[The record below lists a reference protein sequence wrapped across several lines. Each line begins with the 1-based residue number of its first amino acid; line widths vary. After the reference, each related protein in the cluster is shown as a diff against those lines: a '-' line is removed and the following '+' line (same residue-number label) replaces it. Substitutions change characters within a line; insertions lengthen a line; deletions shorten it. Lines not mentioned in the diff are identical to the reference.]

1 MKRIIAAASVAL
13 IAATTGCAALRA
25 AGPPSLEKD
34 RQTIEAD
41 LDLMPPFPVPVLT
54 TGSLWSDSGPGAA
67 LLRDARAYRLND
79 LVRIRLAEASLGS
92 NGSST
97 SLNRTSSAAFGAPVV
112 GGLENP
118 DAQPGSFNLANVL
131 TTSTD
136 SKHSGDGTTSRST
149 KLVGYVTARVVR
161 VLPNGDLVVA
171 GQKSVGINRE
181 KQVLTLVGSV
191 RPVDIS
197 SSNEVVSSAVG
208 DLTVRLWGRGEV
220 DGTIR
225 EGWFMKIMKRIWPF

>member
-1 MKRIIAAASVAL
+1 MKRNIAAASVAL
-13 IAATTGCAALRA
+13 IVATTGCAYLNA

-41 LDLMPPFPVPVLT
+41 LDLMPPFPIPT
-54 TGSLWSDSGPGAA
+54 PTAGSLWSDSGPGAA

-79 LVRIRLAEASLGS
+79 LVRIRLAEASLGT

-112 GGLENP
+112 GGLEDPN
-118 DAQPGSFNLANVL
+118 AQPGSFNLANVL

-149 KLVGYVTARVVR
+149 TLVGYVTARVVR
-161 VLPNGDLVVA
+161 VLPNGDLV
-171 GQKSVGINRE
+171 
-181 KQVLTLVGSV
+181 VLTLVGSV